1 MGSLKAIW
9 SQISVFFDSEICR

>member
-1 MGSLKAIW
+1 MGFLKAIW